1 MESNVAEQQKLYVPI
16 WEKVN
21 LTLPE
26 AAKLFNIGINE
37 IRSRTDEPG
46 CDFVLFK
53 GTHRLIK
60 RKKFEEYVSNLQV
73 W

>member
-1 MESNVAEQQKLYVPI
+1 MGSNVEDKKKIYVPI
-16 WEKVN
+16 WEKVK
-21 LTLPE
+21 LKLPE
-26 AAKLFNIGINE
+26 ADKLFNIGINE

-60 RKKFEEYVSNLQV
+60 RKKFEEYISKLQV

>member
-1 MESNVAEQQKLYVPI
+1 METSNNNKLNVPI
-16 WEKVN
+16 WEKIN

-26 AAKLFNIGINE
+26 AASLFNIGINE
-37 IRSRTDEPG
+37 LRNRTDEPG

-60 RKKFEEYVSNLQV
+60 RKKLEEYIEGRSV